1 MRVATIMAA
10 RGGSN
15 PSLTTKIFY
24 MENTTEERLPLT
36 SHWEKNLKEFNLSHE
51 IIDRIEQLRYNDWV
65 MMKKY
70 MDEANEWRVKYFTL
84 QRQLRDLL

>member
-1 MRVATIMAA
+1 
-10 RGGSN
+10 
-15 PSLTTKIFY
+15 

-36 SHWEKNLKEFNLSHE
+36 SHWEKNLKEFNLSQE
-51 IIDRIEQLRYNDWV
+51 IIDRIESLRHYDEV

-70 MDEANEWRVKYFTL
+70 MDESNEWRVKYFTL

>member
-1 MRVATIMAA
+1 MAA

-24 MENTTEERLPLT
+24 MENTTEERLPLST
-36 SHWEKNLKEFNLSHE
+36 HWEINLKEFELSQD
-51 IIDRIEQLRYNDWV
+51 IIDRIERLRHYDEV

-70 MDEANEWRVKYFTL
+70 MDESNEWRIKYFTL
-84 QRQLRDLL
+84 QRHLRDLL

>member
-1 MRVATIMAA
+1 
-10 RGGSN
+10 
-15 PSLTTKIFY
+15 

-51 IIDRIEQLRYNDWV
+51 IIDRIEQLRYNDGV

-70 MDEANEWRVKYFTL
+70 MDESNEWRVKYFTL
-84 QRQLRDLL
+84 QRQLRDLI

>member
-1 MRVATIMAA
+1 
-10 RGGSN
+10 
-15 PSLTTKIFY
+15 
-24 MENTTEERLPLT
+24 MENITEEKIPLT
-36 SHWEKNLKEFNLSHE
+36 GHWERNLKEFELSQD
-51 IIDRIEQLRYNDWV
+51 IIDRIERLRHNDEL

>member
-1 MRVATIMAA
+1 
-10 RGGSN
+10 
-15 PSLTTKIFY
+15 
-24 MENTTEERLPLT
+24 MENQVEEEKLPLS
-36 SHWEKNLKEFNLSHE
+36 SHWERSLKEFNLSHE
-51 IIDRIEQLRYNDWV
+51 IIDRIESLRYNDSI

>member
-1 MRVATIMAA
+1 
-10 RGGSN
+10 
-15 PSLTTKIFY
+15 
-24 MENTTEERLPLT
+24 MENQIEKENIPLST
-36 SHWEKNLKEFNLSHE
+36 HWERNLREFELPYEVIN
-51 IIDRIEQLRYNDWV
+51 RIESLRYNDSI

>member
-1 MRVATIMAA
+1 MDNI
-10 RGGSN
+10 
-15 PSLTTKIFY
+15 LD
-24 MENTTEERLPLT
+24 ERLPLS
-36 SHWEKNLKEFNLSHE
+36 SHWERNLREFELPHE
-51 IIDRIEQLRYNDWV
+51 VIDRIEHLRYNDGI

>member
-1 MRVATIMAA
+1 
-10 RGGSN
+10 
-15 PSLTTKIFY
+15 
-24 MENTTEERLPLT
+24 MENLIEEEKIPLST
-36 SHWEKNLKEFNLSHE
+36 HWEKNLREFELPHE
-51 IIDRIEQLRYNDWV
+51 VIARIEHLRYNDGI

>member
-1 MRVATIMAA
+1 
-10 RGGSN
+10 
-15 PSLTTKIFY
+15 

-51 IIDRIEQLRYNDWV
+51 IIDRIEQLRYNDGV

-70 MDEANEWRVKYFTL
+70 MDESNEWRVKYFTL

>member
-1 MRVATIMAA
+1 
-10 RGGSN
+10 
-15 PSLTTKIFY
+15 L
-24 MENTTEERLPLT
+24 EE
-36 SHWEKNLKEFNLSHE
+36 EV
-51 IIDRIEQLRYNDWV
+51 IDRIEHLRYNDSI